1 MGKKF
6 QFLALIVGLCG
17 LAVAG
22 FGLWIPVKAQVA
34 QVLLKRAWHE
44 TAVSG
49 KGVKPWPWA
58 DTFPVAR
65 LEQKRLGVDMIVLY
79 GTNGETLAF
88 GPGLD
93 PAGGAVGAAGHAVL
107 FGHRDT
113 SFSFLQNLK
122 AGDVITIKSPAATRK
137 YRVVSLTVRKADE
150 IYFNM
155 ESEGLS
161 LVTCYP
167 FAGSLPHTD
176 RRFVVTA
183 LPYSG

>member
-1 MGKKF
+1 MGKKLHL
-6 QFLALIVGLCG
+6 LALIVGVCG
-17 LAVAG
+17 LAATCFG
-22 FGLWIPVKAQVA
+22 FWIPIKAQVA
-34 QVLLKRAWHE
+34 QVLLKRAWQE

-49 KGVKPWPWA
+49 QAVRPWPWA

-65 LEQKRLGVDMIVLY
+65 LAQERLGIDMIVLH
-79 GTNGETLAF
+79 GTSGETLAF

-93 PAGGAVGAAGHAVL
+93 PAGSAAGTVGHTVL

-113 SFSFLQNLK
+113 SFAFLQNLA
-122 AGDVITIKSPAATRK
+122 AGDIISLESPAATRK
-137 YRVVSLTVRKADE
+137 FKVVSLQVRRADKL
-150 IYFNM
+150 YFSM
-155 ESEGLS
+155 ESAGLS

-167 FAGSLPHTD
+167 FAGTLPHTD